1 MKSSSIKLIIKECI
15 PPIALKFV
23 KKKLRT
29 PASYSSA
36 SYSLYEDAMKYADG
50 YEDEVLTRVV
60 VAKGK
65 RFADEITTTKT
76 LDLMSLRTFVG
87 LASSIG
93 KKKLTVI
100 DFGGAAGTHY
110 FIAKSLLT
118 EVVELDWR
126 VVETSAMVAEA
137 KRQGLETD
145 ELHFFDNLDTATE
158 KGDID
163 LVFASGSIHYTPKPY
178 DFLTALASINANV
191 LMITRTPI
199 TDSPCVILQRSM
211 LSANGVGGIPK
222 ELGIDDKT
230 ISFPATMMDRRKVET
245 ILLSFGEIA
254 LKIVEDKAAYMS
266 DKGSYDMWGYIV
278 RRA

>member
-1 MKSSSIKLIIKECI
+1 MKFSSIKLIIKECI

-29 PASYSSA
+29 SASYSS
-36 SYSLYEDAMKYADG
+36 YEDAMKYADG

-178 DFLTALASINANV
+178 DFLTALASVNADV

-199 TDSPCVILQRSM
+199 TDSPCVILQRST
-211 LSANGVGGIPK
+211 LSGNGVGGIPK
-222 ELGIDDKT
+222 DLGIDDKPL
-230 ISFPATMMDRRKVET
+230 SYPATMMDRRKVET

-254 LKIVEDKAAYMS
+254 LKMVEDKASYIS

-278 RRA
+278 RRV

>member
-1 MKSSSIKLIIKECI
+1 MKSSKIKLIIKECI
-15 PPIALKFV
+15 PPIVLKFV
-23 KKKLRT
+23 KKKLRNS
-29 PASYSSA
+29 ASYSS
-36 SYSLYEDAMKYADG
+36 YEDAMKYADG

-65 RFADEITTTKT
+65 RFADGIRTTKT

-87 LASSIG
+87 LASSMD

-110 FIAKSLLT
+110 FIVKSLFN

-126 VVETSAMVAEA
+126 VVETPAMVAEA
-137 KRQGLETD
+137 KRQELETD

-163 LVFASGSIHYTPKPY
+163 LVFASGSVHCTPKPY
-178 DFLTALASINANV
+178 DSLTALASVDANV
-191 LMITRTPI
+191 LMITRTPV
-199 TDSPCVILQRSM
+199 TDSPCVILQRST
-211 LSANGVGGIPK
+211 LSANGVGEIPK
-222 ELGIDDKT
+222 ELGIDDK
-230 ISFPATMMDRRKVET
+230 SLSYPVTMMDRRKVET

-266 DKGSYDMWGYIV
+266 DKGSYDHWGYIV
-278 RRA
+278 RRV

>member
-1 MKSSSIKLIIKECI
+1 MKSSKIKLIIKECI
-15 PPIALKFV
+15 PPIVLKFV
-23 KKKLRT
+23 KNKLRNS
-29 PASYSSA
+29 ASYSS
-36 SYSLYEDAMKYADG
+36 YEDAMKYADG

-87 LASSIG
+87 LASSMD

-110 FIAKSLLT
+110 YIVKSLFN

-126 VVETSAMVAEA
+126 VVETPAMVAEA

-163 LVFASGSIHYTPKPY
+163 LVFASGSVHCTPKPY
-178 DFLTALASINANV
+178 DSLTALASVDANV
-191 LMITRTPI
+191 LMITRTPV
-199 TDSPCVILQRSM
+199 TDSPCVILQRST
-211 LSANGVGGIPK
+211 LSANGVGEIPK
-222 ELGIDDKT
+222 ELGIDDK
-230 ISFPATMMDRRKVET
+230 SLSYPVTMMDRRKVET

-266 DKGSYDMWGYIV
+266 DKGSYDHWGYIV
-278 RRA
+278 RRV

>member
-1 MKSSSIKLIIKECI
+1 MKSSKIKLIIKECI
-15 PPIALKFV
+15 PPIVLKFV
-23 KKKLRT
+23 KKKLRNS
-29 PASYSSA
+29 ASYSS
-36 SYSLYEDAMKYADG
+36 YEDAMKYADG

-87 LASSIG
+87 LASSMD

-100 DFGGAAGTHY
+100 VFGGAAGTHY
-110 FIAKSLLT
+110 FIVKALFN

-126 VVETSAMVAEA
+126 VVETPAMVAEA

-163 LVFASGSIHYTPKPY
+163 LVFASGSVHCTPN
-178 DFLTALASINANV
+178 L
-191 LMITRTPI
+191 
-199 TDSPCVILQRSM
+199 
-211 LSANGVGGIPK
+211 
-222 ELGIDDKT
+222 
-230 ISFPATMMDRRKVET
+230 T
-245 ILLSFGEIA
+245 IL
-254 LKIVEDKAAYMS
+254 
-266 DKGSYDMWGYIV
+266 
-278 RRA
+278 